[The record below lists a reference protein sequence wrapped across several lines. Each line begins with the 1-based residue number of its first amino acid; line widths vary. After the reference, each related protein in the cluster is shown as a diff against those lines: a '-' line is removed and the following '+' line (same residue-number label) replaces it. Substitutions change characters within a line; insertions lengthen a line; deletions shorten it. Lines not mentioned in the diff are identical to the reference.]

1 MSSGQYPWSFLGMT
15 PFRCNASSLY
25 VQHNFQGKLL
35 RQWQGSP
42 GHSASARLTC
52 IISPVFKAKSTVL
65 HSGVGPVFMG
75 LAMMPILHLGVSL
88 VFGAWPRYQCYTSES
103 VRSSEKSTVS
113 LRNAT
118 ATHDLF
124 ICFASSSIVVVRI

>member
-1 MSSGQYPWSFLGMT
+1 MSSGQYLWSFLEMT

-25 VQHNFQGKLL
+25 VQHSFQGKLI

-52 IISPVFKAKSTVL
+52 IISPVFKAKSTVPIL
-65 HSGVGPVFMG
+65 RFGVGPVFTG
-75 LAMMPILHLGVSL
+75 LAMVPVLHLEVSA
-88 VFGAWPRYQCYTSES
+88 VFRAWPRYQCYTSES

-118 ATHDLF
+118 ATQDLF
-124 ICFASSSIVVVRI
+124 ICFASTVVVRV